1 MYWTSLAATAALIA
15 PSQALLRFGCSQLV
29 VERLDPLVNP
39 GVVGTPHLHQIIGG
53 NSFNATMD
61 PAKDMPNESTCT
73 TCQFT
78 EDLSN
83 YWTAVLFF
91 KSRNGTFKRLPQ
103 IGNAGFDGQRGGMT
117 VYYMQNGLAIT
128 QQTAKVT
135 AFKPGFRMLIGD
147 SNARSLSEAMKYRQ
161 VTYTCLQTPGTRY
174 PETKH
179 LPTKPCPAGIMSN
192 TRFPT
197 CWNGKDLDSP
207 NHMDHMA
214 YPETGTFEA
223 QGPCPASHPVK
234 VPQLM
239 YEVIW
244 DTKAF
249 NNPNDWPE
257 DPNEQPFV
265 WSMDDTT
272 GFGSHGDYMFG
283 WKDDSL
289 QKAMDTNCYVNCPSL
304 KTQSMAR
311 MNACSQKTVVNE
323 DVDGWLSALPGHAM
337 PDDEDK

>member
-1 MYWTSLAATAALIA
+1 
-15 PSQALLRFGCSQLV
+15 
-29 VERLDPLVNP
+29 
-39 GVVGTPHLHQIIGG
+39 
-53 NSFNATMD
+53 MD
-61 PAKDMPNESTCT
+61 PAKDMPAESTCT

-91 KSRNGTFKRLPQ
+91 KARNGTYKRVKQ
-103 IGNAGFDGQRGGMT
+103 IGNAGFEGSRGGMT
-117 VYYMQNGLAIT
+117 VYYMQNGLANYE
-128 QQTAKVT
+128 QNSKVT
-135 AFKPGFRMLIGD
+135 AFKPGFRMLVGD
-147 SNARSLSEAMKYRQ
+147 STARTLADAMKYRQ

-174 PETKH
+174 PETKN

-192 TRFPT
+192 IRFPT
-197 CWNGKDLDSP
+197 CWNGRDLDSP

-223 QGPCPASHPVK
+223 QAPCPASHPVA

-244 DTKAF
+244 DTKEF

-265 WSMDDTT
+265 WSMDDST
-272 GFGSHGDYMFG
+272 GYGSHGDYMFG
-283 WKDDSL
+283 WKGDSL
-289 QKAMDTNCYVNCPSL
+289 QKAMDTTCYVNCPML
-304 KTQSMAR
+304 KTQSMAA
-311 MNACSQKTVVNE
+311 MNACSQKAVVDE
-323 DVDGWLSALPGHAM
+323 DIDSWLPALPGHAM
-337 PDDEDK
+337 AD